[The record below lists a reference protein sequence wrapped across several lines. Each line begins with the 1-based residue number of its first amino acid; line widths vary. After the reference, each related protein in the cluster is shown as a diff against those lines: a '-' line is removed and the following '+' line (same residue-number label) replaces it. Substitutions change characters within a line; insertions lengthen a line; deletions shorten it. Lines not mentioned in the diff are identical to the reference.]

1 MAEKRIS
8 TRERLR
14 QIDHSLLSRLRRV
27 RKRFIFIVQAAVGAG
42 LAFWVAQTFFGHEIP
57 FFAPI
62 AVVVTLGI
70 SGGNRLNKALEMSIA
85 GVVGVGVG
93 QLLVHTLGT
102 GDWQIAAGV
111 AISLTVAA
119 LLSKSQLVSNQV
131 AIGAILIATIMP
143 HGGGTERIID
153 AAIGSVIGVL
163 SIALIPNSALRDAR
177 HEIAKVLSVASSV
190 LHDVAEGA
198 EKGDSERIEDA
209 LQQVRGTQSNIDHM
223 LEATASGREIAG
235 LSPFRWGSRK
245 HLRSIER
252 ILTPV
257 DNATRNVR
265 VLARRCVVLSV
276 DGDKSPP
283 RLINIIDE
291 LSEIT
296 VELSQSY
303 ETSAR
308 VSQAHEIPGIVNRL
322 RIIGARADLSVISD
336 DPVLSEYAILSQV
349 RFLTVDLLM
358 VAGMSHE
365 SAVSVLAP
373 TSSTPAYPP
382 EVWEVVD
389 IQENVRGVVEKYDK
403 QRKPRES
410 RPDDL

>member
-1 MAEKRIS
+1 MANSRVS

-14 QIDHSLLSRLRRV
+14 HLDYSLTSRILRV
-27 RKRFIFIVQAAVGAG
+27 RKRLIFIVQAAFGAG

-62 AVVVTLGI
+62 SVVVVLGI
-70 SGGNRLNKALEMSIA
+70 SGGNRLNKALEMSVA

-111 AISLTVAA
+111 AISLVVAA
-119 LLSKSQLVSNQV
+119 FLSKSLLVSNQV

-143 HGGGTERIID
+143 QGGGTERMID
-153 AAIGSVIGVL
+153 AAIGSVIGII

-265 VLARRCVVLSV
+265 VLARRCMVLSV
-276 DGDKSPP
+276 DGDKITP

-291 LSEIT
+291 WAEIAL
-296 VELSQSY
+296 ELSRIY

-322 RIIGARADLSVISD
+322 RIIGARTDLSVISD

-358 VAGMSHE
+358 VTGMSQE
-365 SAVSVLAP
+365 SAAAVLAP

-382 EVWEVVD
+382 EVWEIED
-389 IQENVRGVVEKYDK
+389 IQDNAHNAVDRYDDSENSQKE
-403 QRKPRES
+403 
-410 RPDDL
+410 

>member
-1 MAEKRIS
+1 
-8 TRERLR
+8 
-14 QIDHSLLSRLRRV
+14 
-27 RKRFIFIVQAAVGAG
+27 
-42 LAFWVAQTFFGHEIP
+42 
-57 FFAPI
+57 
-62 AVVVTLGI
+62 
-70 SGGNRLNKALEMSIA
+70 
-85 GVVGVGVG
+85 
-93 QLLVHTLGT
+93 
-102 GDWQIAAGV
+102 
-111 AISLTVAA
+111 
-119 LLSKSQLVSNQV
+119 
-131 AIGAILIATIMP
+131 MP
-143 HGGGTERIID
+143 QGGGTERIID
-153 AAIGSVIGVL
+153 AAIGSVIGII

-198 EKGDSERIEDA
+198 EAGDSERIEDA

-235 LSPFRWGSRK
+235 VSPFRWGSRK

-265 VLARRCVVLSV
+265 VLARRCMVLSV
-276 DGDKSPP
+276 DGDKITP

-291 LSEIT
+291 LAEIAL
-296 VELSQSY
+296 ELSQIY

-322 RIIGARADLSVISD
+322 RIIGARTDLSVISD

-358 VAGMSHE
+358 VSGMSRE
-365 SAVSVLAP
+365 SAAAVLAP

-382 EVWEVVD
+382 EVWEIED
-389 IQENVRGVVEKYDK
+389 IQDNAHNAADRYD
-403 QRKPRES
+403 ES
-410 RPDDL
+410 EGSHKE

>member
-1 MAEKRIS
+1 MANNRIS

-14 QIDHSLLSRLRRV
+14 YLDNSLTSRLQRV
-27 RKRFIFIVQAAVGAG
+27 RKRFIFIVQAAFGAG
-42 LAFWVAQTFFGHEIP
+42 LAFWVAQTFFGHAVP

-62 AVVVTLGI
+62 SVVVILGI
-70 SGGNRLNKALEMSIA
+70 SGGNRLNKAVEMSVA

-119 LLSKSQLVSNQV
+119 FLSKSLLVSNQV

-143 HGGGTERIID
+143 QGGGTERIID
-153 AAIGSVIGVL
+153 AAIGSVIGII

-198 EKGDSERIEDA
+198 EAGDSERIEDA

-235 LSPFRWGSRK
+235 VSPFRWGSRK

-265 VLARRCVVLSV
+265 VLARRCMVLSV
-276 DGDKSPP
+276 DGDKMTP

-291 LSEIT
+291 LAEIAL
-296 VELSQSY
+296 ELSQIY

-322 RIIGARADLSVISD
+322 RIIGARTDLSVISD

-358 VAGMSHE
+358 VSGMSRE
-365 SAVSVLAP
+365 SAAAVLAP

-382 EVWEVVD
+382 EVWEIDD
-389 IQENVRGVVEKYDK
+389 IQDNACNEADRYGESEGSEK
-403 QRKPRES
+403 E
-410 RPDDL
+410 

>member
-1 MAEKRIS
+1 MADKRIS

-14 QIDHSLLSRLRRV
+14 HLDHSLVSRAQRV

-70 SGGNRLNKALEMSIA
+70 SGGNRLNKALEMSVA

-163 SIALIPNSALRDAR
+163 SIALIP
-177 HEIAKVLSVASSV
+177 K
-190 LHDVAEGA
+190 
-198 EKGDSERIEDA
+198 
-209 LQQVRGTQSNIDHM
+209 T
-223 LEATASGREIAG
+223 T
-235 LSPFRWGSRK
+235 
-245 HLRSIER
+245 
-252 ILTPV
+252 
-257 DNATRNVR
+257 
-265 VLARRCVVLSV
+265 
-276 DGDKSPP
+276 
-283 RLINIIDE
+283 
-291 LSEIT
+291 
-296 VELSQSY
+296 
-303 ETSAR
+303 
-308 VSQAHEIPGIVNRL
+308 
-322 RIIGARADLSVISD
+322 
-336 DPVLSEYAILSQV
+336 
-349 RFLTVDLLM
+349 
-358 VAGMSHE
+358 
-365 SAVSVLAP
+365 
-373 TSSTPAYPP
+373 
-382 EVWEVVD
+382 
-389 IQENVRGVVEKYDK
+389 
-403 QRKPRES
+403 
-410 RPDDL
+410 